1 MFYLM
6 TRGRPKAGCSPS
18 LHCLPGNPFDFA
30 LRRVPIMGTVWS
42 DFFAGRNPLPPP
54 VCVAV
59 VQNENEAVLQK
70 QKRTK
75 ALGCFKLVK
84 FLKFLM
90 VYQSDVIV
98 KFWYW

>member
-1 MFYLM
+1 
-6 TRGRPKAGCSPS
+6 
-18 LHCLPGNPFDFA
+18 
-30 LRRVPIMGTVWS
+30 MGTVWS
-42 DFFAGRNPLPPP
+42 DFFAGRNPLPPL
-54 VCVAV
+54 VCVAE

-98 KFWYW
+98 KFCTGNHLDPNHTIFEHLANSILYP